1 MSDLP
6 APGMMGMP
14 PQQPQMM
21 PNPAFEQWMQEK
33 QAYDEEAKRR
43 QTEFLS
49 ACELIKS
56 DAPNAYKIDIEAD
69 STIAADEQE
78 EKAARTEFV
87 KEFTPFMQAAVAGI
101 AGSPDLAP
109 LVKEMALFWV
119 RGFKVSRQLEEV
131 IETTFDALMKQAQQN
146 PAQPP
151 QKGGNT
157 KSPMEIQ
164 AETQQAQTKAQTEVL
179 DSQSKLR
186 IAQQQDATKQMQIL
200 ADSQIEREKLAAQ
213 QSKDQTELAMR
224 GREMEGREYV
234 EHMRMQHMAERD
246 TKGLV

>member
-21 PNPAFEQWMQEK
+21 PNPAFMQWLQLK
-33 QAYDEEAKRR
+33 QAYDQEAQRR
-43 QTEFLS
+43 QREFQA

-101 AGSPDLAP
+101 AGSPALAP
-109 LVKEMALFWV
+109 LAKQMALFWV

-131 IETTFDALMKQAQQN
+131 IETTFDALAKQAQQN
-146 PAQPP
+146 PASPP
-151 QKGGNT
+151 SKGNT
-157 KSPMEIQ
+157 KSPQEIQ
-164 AETQQAQTKAQTEVL
+164 AEAQESQGKLQL
-179 DSQSKLR
+179 DAADIQSKMRL
-186 IAQQQDATKQMQIL
+186 AQQQDATKQMQIL
-200 ADSQIEREKLAAQ
+200 ADAQIEREKLAAQ
-213 QSKDQTELAMR
+213 QNKDQTEMAMR
-224 GREMEGREYV
+224 GREMEGREFV
-234 EHMRMQHMAERD
+234 EHMRMQHQAQRD
-246 TKGLV
+246 VKGLV